1 MRRMIVEG
9 IRNIGEKGR
18 QTVPTLVSKDA
29 YGLLAYKM
37 LVCMVATHKIPA
49 FSNKCFLFL
58 NTSYIHTL
66 KHPKQKSNH
75 FKLP

>member
-37 LVCMVATHKIPA
+37 LCVWLQHTRFLPSQINV
-49 FSNKCFLFL
+49 FS
-58 NTSYIHTL
+58 S
-66 KHPKQKSNH
+66 
-75 FKLP
+75 